1 MNFEIINDFTQ
12 NNMEFNFKEYYQLLK
27 LKEENWRNYN
37 QLYPFPNEII
47 ISILFSLAR
56 KYNICTKNVHYSIC
70 LIQRYL
76 GLFEFNKKNK
86 SPNKLSSS
94 SSSSSSLSSLSS
106 SSLKE
111 LNEFQISIC
120 ALNISCKL
128 NQVYWCKTLEFKS
141 IINSYFEK
149 DEYLRVEIEFLSIIR
164 FHITI
169 PLISDFVGIIID
181 GFYLSKNQED
191 TYKSI
196 IDFIYFKPN
205 EFLCKQSFTL
215 LALSVLCITFSIHD
229 PTSLN
234 FYIKWASNISNYTF
248 QSLQLQ
254 INNIIKIA
262 FNDKMTLKI
271 FNEQIWGNK
280 K

>member
-1 MNFEIINDFTQ
+1 MNFEIIYDFTQ
-12 NNMEFNFKEYYQLLK
+12 NNLEFNFKEYYQLLK

-37 QLYPFPNEII
+37 QLYPFPNETI

-56 KYNICTKNVHYSIC
+56 KYKICTKNVHYSIC
-70 LIQRYL
+70 LIQRFL
-76 GLFEFNKKNK
+76 GLFENNKKCH
-86 SPNKLSSS
+86 SPSKLSSTS
-94 SSSSSSLSSLSS
+94 
-106 SSLKE
+106 KE
-111 LNEFQISIC
+111 SFNEFQISIC

-141 IINSYFEK
+141 IVNSYF
-149 DEYLRVEIEFLSIIR
+149 DNDDYLRVELEFLDIIR
-164 FHITI
+164 FHISI
-169 PLISDFVGIIID
+169 PLISDFVGIIIE
-181 GFYLSKNQED
+181 GFYLSKTQEE

-229 PTSLN
+229 PNSLC
-234 FYIKWASNISNYTF
+234 FYIKWASNISNYTY

-254 INNIIKIA
+254 INSIIKIA
-262 FNDKMTLKI
+262 FNDKMTFKI

>member
-12 NNMEFNFKEYYQLLK
+12 NNIDFNFREYYQLLV

-37 QLYPFPNEII
+37 QLYPFPNETI

-56 KYNICTKNVHYSIC
+56 KYSICTKNVHYSIC

-76 GLFEFNKKNK
+76 GLVEFNKKNRFTQ
-86 SPNKLSSS
+86 NTLSSPS
-94 SSSSSSLSSLSS
+94 
-106 SSLKE
+106 KE
-111 LNEFQISIC
+111 IYLFNEFQISIC

-128 NQVYWCKTLEFKS
+128 NQVYWGKTLEFKS
-141 IINSYFEK
+141 IVNTYFER
-149 DEYLRVEIEFLSIIR
+149 DEYQKLEIEFLDIIK
-164 FHITI
+164 FHISI
-169 PLISDFVGIIID
+169 PLVSDFVGIIID
-181 GFYLSKNQED
+181 GFYLSKNQEE
-191 TYKSI
+191 TYLAI

-215 LALSVLCITFSIHD
+215 LALSVLCISFSMHDLNSIH
-229 PTSLN
+229 
-234 FYIKWASNISNYTF
+234 FYIKWASNISNFTF
-248 QSLQLQ
+248 QSVQFQ
-254 INNIIKIA
+254 INNIVKIA

-271 FNEQIWGNK
+271 INEQIWGNK